1 MVAVGVPAVGPTTAV
16 VHVPEVGELAEATVL
31 AATPDGVAVPN
42 KPRVRNRKAVRQA
55 APVAAVHK
63 PVRQLVAEAVPVGLG
78 VIPVGERV
86 TTLHRLVLPEHTT
99 AILTAATLIPIT
111 RRCVTVLSVI
121 PELPSLV
128 VI

>member
-1 MVAVGVPAVGPTTAV
+1 M
-16 VHVPEVGELAEATVL
+16 
-31 AATPDGVAVPN
+31 
-42 KPRVRNRKAVRQA
+42 RNRKAVRRA

-78 VIPVGERV
+78 VIPVGEHV

-99 AILTAATLIPIT
+99 AILTAAIPIPFT
-111 RRCVTVLSVI
+111 RHCVTVLSVI
-121 PELPSLV
+121 PEPLSLV